1 MLSAVGLFILC
12 MENVNFFQP
21 CILCLKQKLTLDHIL
36 LYKVSQKH
44 LMVFLNEIT
53 FGKIVLTL
61 VDAFSVSGRFHVN
74 YCCLNVTLC
83 R

>member
-1 MLSAVGLFILC
+1 MLITVWLFCLC

-21 CILCLKQKLTLDHIL
+21 YILCLKQKLTLDHIL

-44 LMVFLNEIT
+44 FTFFLNEIT

-61 VDAFSVSGRFHVN
+61 VDTFIVHEDS
-74 YCCLNVTLC
+74 Y
-83 R
+83 